1 MCTGQQ
7 ELYQNLRIVSNSI
20 KMTHLKIAVAGL
32 GRIGK
37 IHLDN
42 LLQSKGVEVVA
53 VADPN
58 EDCLQYAKDKGIHC
72 TTDSFEEMLE
82 IAGFDAV
89 LICSPTD
96 THANYVELSA
106 KAGKHIFCEKPLD
119 LSLDRVIGVL
129 KIVKDAKVKL
139 MLGFN
144 RRFDKEFRK
153 VRDLIKNEAVG
164 RPHLVK
170 ITSRDPGAPPVSYIE
185 KSGGLFLDM
194 TIHDFDMARFLV
206 DKEVEEVYAKGAV
219 LTDPAIG
226 AAGDI
231 DTAVVTLTYT
241 DGTMAIIDNS
251 REASYGY
258 DQRVEVFGSKGMV
271 QSNNTFYDSHK
282 LYNEQGIHAALPL
295 HFFLERY
302 QEAYRTEIQDFIRG
316 VQNGSVMPVDGN
328 DGLQSLKIGLA
339 ALKSLKQNRPVK
351 IQEIRTEIKE

>member
-1 MCTGQQ
+1 M
-7 ELYQNLRIVSNSI
+7 
-20 KMTHLKIAVAGL
+20 KKINFAVAGL

-37 IHLDN
+37 IHLEN
-42 LLQSKGVEVVA
+42 LLQMENVEVVA
-53 VADPN
+53 VMDPLQ
-58 EDCLQYAKDKGIHC
+58 ECLQYAMGKGIAN
-72 TTDSFEEMLE
+72 TFNTFEEMLHIE
-82 IAGFDAV
+82 GIDAV

-96 THANYVELSA
+96 THADYVELSA

-119 LSLDRVIGVL
+119 LSLNRVLEVL
-129 KIVKDAKVKL
+129 KVVNDANVKL

-153 VRDLIKNEAVG
+153 VRELVKNEAVG
-164 RPHLVK
+164 VPHLVK
-170 ITSRDPGAPPVSYIE
+170 ITSRDPEAPPVSYIE

-194 TIHDFDMARFLV
+194 TIHDFDMARFV
-206 DKEVEEVYAKGAV
+206 VEKEVEEVYAKGAALV
-219 LTDPAIG
+219 DPAIG
-226 AAGDI
+226 AVGDI

-271 QSNNTFYDSHK
+271 QSNNNFHDSHK

-302 QEAYRTEIQDFIRG
+302 EEAYKTEMGAFIKG
-316 VQNGSVMPVDGN
+316 LENGTMMPVNGE

-339 ALKSLKQNRPVK
+339 ALKSLQENKPVK
-351 IQEIRTEIKE
+351 ISEID

>member
-1 MCTGQQ
+1 
-7 ELYQNLRIVSNSI
+7 
-20 KMTHLKIAVAGL
+20 MTKFKIAIAGL

-42 LLQSKGVEVVA
+42 LYQTPNTEIVA
-53 VADPN
+53 ATDPDDN
-58 EDCLQYAKDKGIHC
+58 SLQYAKDKGVPH
-72 TTDSFEEMLE
+72 TTSSFEEMLGITE
-82 IAGFDAV
+82 INAI

-106 KAGKHIFCEKPLD
+106 KAGIHVFCEKPLD
-119 LSLDRVIGVL
+119 LSVQRVIEVL
-129 KIVKDAKVKL
+129 EVVEKNNVKL

-153 VRDLIKNEAVG
+153 VRDLVKNNAVG
-164 RPHLVK
+164 QPHLVK

-194 TIHDFDMARFLV
+194 TIHDFDMARYVV
-206 DKEVEEVYAKGAV
+206 DNEIVEVYAKGAV
-219 LTDPAIG
+219 LVDPAIG

-231 DTAVVTLTYT
+231 DTAVVTLTYS
-241 DGTMAIIDNS
+241 DGSMAIIDNS
-251 REASYGY
+251 REAAYGY

-271 QSNNTFYDSHK
+271 QSNNNFHDSHK
-282 LYNEQGIHAALPL
+282 LYNKEGIHAALPL

-302 QEAYRTEIQDFIRG
+302 QEAYKTEMQDFIKG
-316 VQNGSVMPVDGN
+316 LSNGTKMPVDGN

-339 ALKSLKQNRPVK
+339 AIKSLKENRPVK
-351 IQEIRTEIKE
+351 ISEIV

>member
-1 MCTGQQ
+1 M
-7 ELYQNLRIVSNSI
+7 
-20 KMTHLKIAVAGL
+20 KKINFAVAGL

-37 IHLDN
+37 IHLEN
-42 LLQSKGVEVVA
+42 LLRMEGVDVVA
-53 VADPN
+53 TMDPL
-58 EDCLQYAKDKGIHC
+58 EECQQYAKDKGIAN
-72 TTDSFEEMLE
+72 TAGTFEEMLGIAE
-82 IAGFDAV
+82 IDAV

-96 THANYVELSA
+96 THADFVELSA

-119 LSLDRVIGVL
+119 LALDRVLEVL
-129 KIVKDAKVKL
+129 KVVKDTDVKL

-153 VRDLIKNEAVG
+153 VRDLVKNDAVG
-164 RPHLVK
+164 QPHLVK

-194 TIHDFDMARFLV
+194 TIHDFDMARFVV

-219 LTDPAIG
+219 LIDPAIG
-226 AAGDI
+226 AVGDI

-241 DGTMAIIDNS
+241 DGTMAMIDNS

-271 QSNNTFYDSHK
+271 QSNNNFHDSHK
-282 LYNEQGIHAALPL
+282 LYNKQGIHAALPL

-302 QEAYRTEIQDFIRG
+302 EEAYKTEMGDFVKG
-316 VQNGSVMPVDGN
+316 LQNGTMMPVDGD

-339 ALKSLKQNRPVK
+339 AIKSLKENRPVK
-351 IQEIRTEIKE
+351 ISEIG